1 MRKNQTARKLLTR
14 GNARLAWSLL
24 AILGTVLLFS
34 FARAT
39 AKEVSA
45 LEALQDATSSTPKLA
60 GHWQLNKDQSDDVR
74 QKMQAARGDSG
85 GGQAEGNG
93 GGRGQGGREGAGRAQ
108 RAGMMDDL
116 QTLAIEQTGSNVK
129 ITGKSGRVLAQYPSN
144 DSSAEKN
151 SAPEGEGQRTTTSQ
165 WQNGQLVAVTQSP
178 RGKST
183 RTYSLSPDG
192 KQLYVTTK
200 MENERL
206 KGASH
211 LSLCLRSC
219 KQRVELIS
227 VTACP
232 WRSKNDDPV
241 RAISAS

>member
-1 MRKNQTARKLLTR
+1 MIRNQMAAKSAPRA
-14 GNARLAWSLL
+14 GARLAWSLV
-24 AILGTVLLFS
+24 AILGAAPLFS
-34 FARAT
+34 FVRAA

-45 LEALQDATSSTPKLA
+45 IEALQDATANTPKLA

-85 GGQAEGNG
+85 GGQGEGSG

-116 QTLAIEQTGSNVK
+116 DTLAIEQTGSNVK
-129 ITGKSGRVLAQYPSN
+129 ITGKSGRVLAQYPAN

-165 WQNGQLVAVTQSP
+165 WQNGQLVAVAQSP

-183 RTYSLSPDG
+183 RTYNLSPDG

-200 MENERL
+200 MENERFKEPL
-206 KGASH
+206 TYRLVYDAASGAS
-211 LSLCLRSC
+211 
-219 KQRVELIS
+219 
-227 VTACP
+227 
-232 WRSKNDDPV
+232 N
-241 RAISAS
+241 

>member
-1 MRKNQTARKLLTR
+1 MIGNQMAVRPSRRASTK
-14 GNARLAWSLL
+14 LAWSLL
-24 AILGTVLLFS
+24 AILGAALVFS
-34 FARAT
+34 FARAA

-85 GGQAEGNG
+85 GQGEGNG

-116 QTLAIEQTGSNVK
+116 QTLTIEQSGSNVK
-129 ITGKSGRVLAQYPSN
+129 IAGKSGHVVAQYPSN

-151 SAPEGEGQRTTTSQ
+151 SAPEGEGQRITTSQ

-183 RTYSLSPDG
+183 RAYSLSPDG
-192 KQLYVTTK
+192 KQLYVTTR

-206 KGASH
+206 K
-211 LSLCLRSC
+211 
-219 KQRVELIS
+219 EP
-227 VTACP
+227 VTY
-232 WRSKNDDPV
+232 RLVYDPV
-241 RAISAS
+241 SSASN

>member
-1 MRKNQTARKLLTR
+1 MIRNKMAVRPSRPASAKLV
-14 GNARLAWSLL
+14 WSLL
-24 AILGTVLLFS
+24 AILGAALLFS
-34 FARAT
+34 FARAA

-45 LEALQDATSSTPKLA
+45 LEALQDATANTPKLT

-85 GGQAEGNG
+85 GGQGEGNG
-93 GGRGQGGREGAGRAQ
+93 GGRGQGGWEGAGRAQ

-116 QTLAIEQTGSNVK
+116 QTLTIEQTGSNVK

-144 DSSAEKN
+144 DSASEKN

-165 WQNGQLVAVTQSP
+165 WQNAQLVAVTQSP

-206 KGASH
+206 K
-211 LSLCLRSC
+211 
-219 KQRVELIS
+219 EP
-227 VTACP
+227 VTYRLAY
-232 WRSKNDDPV
+232 DPV
-241 RAISAS
+241 SGATN

>member
-1 MRKNQTARKLLTR
+1 MIRNRMTEKSSKS

-24 AILGTVLLFS
+24 AILGAALLFS
-34 FARAT
+34 FARAA

-45 LEALQDATSSTPKLA
+45 LTALQDATASTPKLA

-85 GGQAEGNG
+85 GG
-93 GGRGQGGREGAGRAQ
+93 GGRGEGGRNGEGRGQ
-108 RAGMMDDL
+108 RAGMMDEF

-129 ITGKSGRVLAQYPSN
+129 VTGKSGHVLAQYPSS
-144 DSSAEKN
+144 DSTAEKN
-151 SAPEGEGQRTTTSQ
+151 AGPEGEGQRTTTSQ
-165 WQNGQLVAVTQSP
+165 WQDGQLTVVTQSP

-200 MENERL
+200 MENERF
-206 KGASH
+206 K
-211 LSLCLRSC
+211 
-219 KQRVELIS
+219 EP
-227 VTACP
+227 VTY
-232 WRSKNDDPV
+232 RLVYDP
-241 RAISAS
+241 AGGTSD